1 MAIEYAISPDGLRIE
16 TYPKGVLDFKETI
29 DYFNK
34 LKNEQRI
41 KQGAT
46 EIVYFKNVTDFNISY
61 TESKEI
67 TESYQTPKATQLIN
81 KTIFVCKTDL
91 EYGMGNMLRTLH
103 KIANPNHKVEVV
115 RSESALENAIKS

>member
-34 LKNEQRI
+34 LKNEQKI

-61 TESKEI
+61 MESKEI

>member
-1 MAIEYAISPDGLRIE
+1 MAIEYTVSQDGLRIE
-16 TYPKGVLDFKETI
+16 TYPNGVLDFKKTI
-29 DYFNK
+29 NYFNK

-41 KQGAT
+41 KQGAI
-46 EIVYFKNVTDFNISY
+46 EIVYFKHVTDFNISY
-61 TESKEI
+61 LESIKI

-103 KIANPNHKVEVV
+103 KITNPNHKVEVV
-115 RSESALENAIKS
+115 RSESELENAIKS

>member
-34 LKNEQRI
+34 LKNEQKI

-61 TESKEI
+61 MESKEI

-81 KTIFVCKTDL
+81 KTIFVCKTDFA
-91 EYGMGNMLRTLH
+91 YGMGRMLQTLH
-103 KIANPNHKVEVV
+103 NITNPNHKVEVV
-115 RSESALENAIKS
+115 LSESELENALNS

>member
-34 LKNEQRI
+34 LKNEQKI

-61 TESKEI
+61 MESKEI

-91 EYGMGNMLRTLH
+91 EFGMGNMLRTLH

-115 RSESALENAIKS
+115 QSDIELENLLT